1 MSNTMI
7 STKKAV
13 DPLAGV
19 RVAAPESPVQA
30 PTMLAQPPAPK
41 QSAAPSAPEVAP
53 VVAQVRPVEQE
64 RYRVKE
70 TKLISWGG
78 QMIRVHG
85 GSIVSDEK
93 YGPRSFERMRGAGV
107 VLELAE

>member
-1 MSNTMI
+1 MSNL
-7 STKKAV
+7 SNTKKPA
-13 DPLAGV
+13 DPLAAV
-19 RVAAPESPVQA
+19 RVAAPQGAPDASQPGQA
-30 PTMLAQPPAPK
+30 PTTPATIVSPPAPAK
-41 QSAAPSAPEVAP
+41 EAPKVASSK
-53 VVAQVRPVEQE
+53 PVEVE

-78 QMIRVHG
+78 QMITVRE

-93 YGPRSFERMRGAGV
+93 YGPRSFERMRSAGV